1 MRVYSYE
8 EFLQSIEISYDNWDD
23 FGYKNTAKLS
33 IGDEGIL
40 FNIYPNDKEIYNQI
54 KLGDVKTKIS
64 FVLGSRKYYELINSK
79 LRTQE
84 DRNRWYELTND
95 LAYNIDL
102 LDYFLNKN
110 GEEKPEVK
118 EEIRKIIIKSFMRFI
133 GYSEI
138 KNQLHRM
145 TKGGKYLEAYKISVL
160 NKDSHK
166 LILDINVDPDVD
178 IPENTFGIIGKNG
191 SGKTYILNN
200 LAKLFLNQPSIFS
213 FKDKTEDPFNKVLH
227 VSYSPFDNLEI
238 SNMEKV
244 PFEKIGLTLDISNKY
259 DKTISECFNIELGNC
274 ITEILSPGNIA
285 SKDMW
290 LSILENFSYENWI
303 ADFLKRIEGI
313 HLTDEEHGLNTAI
326 GSLSSGQKIILL
338 TITNLILKV
347 REKTLV
353 LIDEP
358 ELFLH
363 PSLAKSYIRGIIEI
377 ITKTNGICIIATHN
391 PLILQELQ
399 TRCVNVTI
407 KDNDRYDIKNLMEYK
422 VNSYGESVNVLN
434 NVIFGIDI
442 QNTGYYQ
449 YLVSIK
455 SKNKLIEKSE
465 ELFNKMGSEGRVLLS
480 YLISEEK

>member
-33 IGDEGIL
+33 IDDEGIL
-40 FNIYPNDKEIYNQI
+40 FNIYPNKNEIYNQI
-54 KLGDVKTKIS
+54 KLGDVKTKIL

-118 EEIRKIIIKSFMRFI
+118 EEIKKIIVNSFMRFI

-145 TKGGKYLEAYKISVL
+145 TKGGKYLEAYNVSVL

-178 IPENTFGIIGKNG
+178 IPENTFGLIGKNG

-200 LAKLFLNQPSIFS
+200 LAKSFLNQPSIFS

-238 SNMEKV
+238 SNTEKV
-244 PFEKIGLTLDISNKY
+244 PFEKIGLTLDINNKY

-274 ITEILSPGNIA
+274 IKDIISPGNIA

-313 HLTDEEHGLNTAI
+313 HLANEEHGLNTAI
-326 GSLSSGQKIILL
+326 CSLSSGQKIILL

-407 KDNDRYDIKNLMEYK
+407 KENDRYDIKNLMEYK

-449 YLVSIK
+449 YLASFK
-455 SKNKLIEKSE
+455 NKNKLIEKSE

-480 YLISEEK
+480 YLISE

>member
-33 IGDEGIL
+33 IDDEGIL
-40 FNIYPNDKEIYNQI
+40 FNIYPNKYEIYNQI
-54 KLGDVKTKIS
+54 KLGDVKTKIL

-118 EEIRKIIIKSFMRFI
+118 EEIKKIIIKSFMRFI

-145 TKGGKYLEAYKISVL
+145 TKGGKYLEAYNVSVL

-178 IPENTFGIIGKNG
+178 IPENTFGLIGKNG

-238 SNMEKV
+238 SNIEKV
-244 PFEKIGLTLDISNKY
+244 PFEKIGLTLDINNKY

-274 ITEILSPGNIA
+274 IKDIISPGNIA

-313 HLTDEEHGLNTAI
+313 HLANEEHGLNTAI
-326 GSLSSGQKIILL
+326 YSLSSGQKIILL

-407 KDNDRYDIKNLMEYK
+407 KENDRYDIKNLMEYK

-449 YLVSIK
+449 YLASFK
-455 SKNKLIEKSE
+455 NKNKLIEKSE